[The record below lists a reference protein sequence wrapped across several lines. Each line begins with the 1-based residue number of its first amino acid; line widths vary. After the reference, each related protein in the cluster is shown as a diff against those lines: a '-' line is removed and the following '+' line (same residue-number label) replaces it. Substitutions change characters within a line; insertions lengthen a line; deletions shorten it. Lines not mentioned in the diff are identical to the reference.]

1 MTSKFW
7 RFRNVQKNKI
17 SPLKGEIFYVIPR
30 RFVSGSPK
38 DTCTFGEKEHAS
50 KRVSIIVPDN
60 AILKTKRATRTRP
73 RVNLQR
79 TSKIHQILAF
89 LGGNFFWGPRG
100 ILCTRGDKWH
110 QNSDVLGIFKKYNL
124 TFKRWDFFIFSKILA
139 FSGRLSLCF
148 FEFRNIMCAD

>member
-1 MTSKFW
+1 M
-7 RFRNVQKNKI
+7 QKNKI

-79 TSKIHQILAF
+79 TSKIHHILAF
-89 LGGNFFWGPRG
+89 LGGNFFGVPAGYCVPVGLMVAFLQCDKRNNRG
-100 ILCTRGDKWH
+100 FQKIFVVR
-110 QNSDVLGIFKKYNL
+110 DVNPCVFLNFVI
-124 TFKRWDFFIFSKILA
+124 
-139 FSGRLSLCF
+139 
-148 FEFRNIMCAD
+148 

>member
-1 MTSKFW
+1 M
-7 RFRNVQKNKI
+7 QKNKI

-89 LGGNFFWGPRG
+89 LGGNFFWGLWSPFYSALYVIIGVPTGYCVPVGQMVAFLQCVKHSIRGPRG
-100 ILCTRGDKWH
+100 ILCTRGA
-110 QNSDVLGIFKKYNL
+110 Y
-124 TFKRWDFFIFSKILA
+124 
-139 FSGRLSLCF
+139 GRLF
-148 FEFRNIMCAD
+148 TVR

>member
-1 MTSKFW
+1 M
-7 RFRNVQKNKI
+7 QKNKI

-60 AILKTKRATRTRP
+60 ASLKTKRATHTRP

-100 ILCTRGDKWH
+100 SVPVGHMVAFLQCVKHSIRGPRGILCTRGAYGRLHK
-110 QNSDVLGIFKKYNL
+110 VG
-124 TFKRWDFFIFSKILA
+124 FFIFSKILA
-139 FSGRLSLCF
+139 FSGRLFLCF
-148 FEFRNIMCAD
+148 FEYRNIMCAD

>member
-1 MTSKFW
+1 M
-7 RFRNVQKNKI
+7 RF
-17 SPLKGEIFYVIPR
+17 FYVIPR

-60 AILKTKRATRTRP
+60 AISKTKRATRTRP

-89 LGGNFFWGPRG
+89 LGGNFFWGRWSPFYSALNIVFGVPAGYCVPVG
-100 ILCTRGDKWH
+100 INDIK
-110 QNSDVLGIFKKYNL
+110 IL
-124 TFKRWDFFIFSKILA
+124 TF
-139 FSGRLSLCF
+139 
-148 FEFRNIMCAD
+148 

>member
-1 MTSKFW
+1 M
-7 RFRNVQKNKI
+7 QKNKI

-60 AILKTKRATRTRP
+60 AISKTKRATRTHP

-89 LGGNFFWGPRG
+89 LGGNFFGVPAEYCVPVGLMVAFLQCDKRNNRG
-100 ILCTRGDKWH
+100 FQKIFVVR
-110 QNSDVLGIFKKYNL
+110 DVNPCVFLNFVI
-124 TFKRWDFFIFSKILA
+124 
-139 FSGRLSLCF
+139 
-148 FEFRNIMCAD
+148 

>member
-1 MTSKFW
+1 M
-7 RFRNVQKNKI
+7 QKNKI

-60 AILKTKRATRTRP
+60 AISKTKRATRTHP

-89 LGGNFFWGPRG
+89 LDGHFFGVPAGYCVPDGLMVAFLQCDKRNNRGFQKIFVVRDVNPCVFLNFV
-100 ILCTRGDKWH
+100 I
-110 QNSDVLGIFKKYNL
+110 
-124 TFKRWDFFIFSKILA
+124 
-139 FSGRLSLCF
+139 
-148 FEFRNIMCAD
+148 

>member
-1 MTSKFW
+1 M
-7 RFRNVQKNKI
+7 QKNKI

-89 LGGNFFWGPRG
+89 LGGNFFGVPAGYCVPVGLMVAFSQCVKHSIRGPRG
-100 ILCTRGDKWH
+100 ILCTRGDK
-110 QNSDVLGIFKKYNL
+110 
-124 TFKRWDFFIFSKILA
+124 
-139 FSGRLSLCF
+139 
-148 FEFRNIMCAD
+148 

>member
-1 MTSKFW
+1 MGF
-7 RFRNVQKNKI
+7 
-17 SPLKGEIFYVIPR
+17 FYVIPR

-89 LGGNFFWGPRG
+89 LGGNFFLGSPRDTVYPWGRWSPFYSALNIVFG
-100 ILCTRGDKWH
+100 APAGYCVPAGLM
-110 QNSDVLGIFKKYNL
+110 V
-124 TFKRWDFFIFSKILA
+124 TFIRWDFL
-139 FSGRLSLCF
+139 F
-148 FEFRNIMCAD
+148 FRRYLRFRGVCSCVFLNIVI

>member
-1 MTSKFW
+1 M
-7 RFRNVQKNKI
+7 QKNKI

-60 AILKTKRATRTRP
+60 AISKTKRATRTRP

-89 LGGNFFWGPRG
+89 LGGNFFWAPAGYCVPVG
-100 ILCTRGDKWH
+100 LM
-110 QNSDVLGIFKKYNL
+110 V

-139 FSGRLSLCF
+139 FSGRLFLCF
-148 FEFRNIMCAD
+148 FEYRNIMCAD

>member
-1 MTSKFW
+1 M
-7 RFRNVQKNKI
+7 QKNKI

-60 AILKTKRATRTRP
+60 AISKTKRATRTRP

-89 LGGNFFWGPRG
+89 LGGNFFRG
-100 ILCTRGDKWH
+100 LWSPFYSALNIVFGAPAEYC
-110 QNSDVLGIFKKYNL
+110 VPVGIMVA
-124 TFKRWDFFIFSKILA
+124 FKRWDFFSKILA
-139 FSGRLSLCF
+139 FSGRLFLCF
-148 FEFRNIMCAD
+148 FEYRNIMCAD

>member
-1 MTSKFW
+1 M
-7 RFRNVQKNKI
+7 QKNKI
-17 SPLKGEIFYVIPR
+17 SPLKGEIFYFIPR

-60 AILKTKRATRTRP
+60 AILKTKRATRTHP

-100 ILCTRGDKWH
+100 ILCARG
-110 QNSDVLGIFKKYNL
+110 
-124 TFKRWDFFIFSKILA
+124 A
-139 FSGRLSLCF
+139 
-148 FEFRNIMCAD
+148 

>member
-1 MTSKFW
+1 M
-7 RFRNVQKNKI
+7 RF
-17 SPLKGEIFYVIPR
+17 FYVIPR

-60 AILKTKRATRTRP
+60 AISKTKRATRTRP

-100 ILCTRGDKWH
+100 ILCTRGAYGHLQK
-110 QNSDVLGIFKKYNL
+110 VG
-124 TFKRWDFFIFSKILA
+124 FFY
-139 FSGRLSLCF
+139 F
-148 FEFRNIMCAD
+148 FEDTCVFGAFVLVFF